1 MHFPPRTVKDKDVG
15 GDDSDSSSDSDSS
28 DDGEE
33 VFNPKFDA
41 KFYETLASLK
51 KRDPKI
57 YDKDVNFFDEIV
69 VDTKASGDGVSKKQ
83 KALTVKDYERK
94 MLLEKGG
101 IYEDEDDANGNE
113 RPHSPSY
120 RDEQA
125 QIKNEFRKV
134 LGDDSDDGDGGEW
147 GGIFKKREKT
157 SEEQKKEDV
166 EQEKWLTEN
175 ASAEKAKA
183 VQDVWANRKLTKD
196 DIFLRD
202 YILSDGYAN
211 KDEDEIPTYD
221 EIVGD
226 TDNEED
232 FDAKQ
237 AEFEHKY
244 NFRFEEPDQEFI
256 KRYPRTIENSVR
268 KTDDR
273 RKHKR
278 VEVRERK
285 EREKQERFHEVEM
298 LKELKRKEIEEKMSK
313 LKAVTGEENLNI
325 DLMDL
330 DGDFD
335 PDEHDKKMQDIFNS
349 DYYGV
354 DEGEEK
360 PECPSDIEDLKV
372 ENYDEY
378 EPDAYAGVHCEDDD
392 FNMDCDYDE
401 AGPSQQSRQQQ
412 LQQELIDSTRGK
424 RKRRKRKSK
433 FMEMLESKK
442 PAYNPDDEKTYSEY
456 LDEYYKLDCEDIIG
470 DVKCRFKYVETT
482 PNDFGLSV
490 EEVNSAKIDYIFV
503 FYKILSFSV
512 P

>member
-1 MHFPPRTVKDKDVG
+1 MCITYNFFWHTVKDKEG
-15 GDDSDSSSDSDSS
+15 GGSDDSGSSSDSDSS
-28 DDGEE
+28 DDDEE

-41 KFYETLASLK
+41 KFYETLSSLK
-51 KRDPKI
+51 KKDPKI
-57 YDKDVNFFDEIV
+57 YDKEVNFFGEIV
-69 VDTKASGDGVSKKQ
+69 VDTKASGTGTSKKQ
-83 KALTVKDYERK
+83 KALTVKEYEQK
-94 MLLEKGG
+94 ILLENDG
-101 IYEDEDDANGNE
+101 IYDDADEENANE
-113 RPHSPSY
+113 RQRPLSPSY
-120 RDEQA
+120 HDEQA
-125 QIKNEFRKV
+125 RIKNEFHKV
-134 LGDDSDDGDGGEW
+134 LQDDSDDDEGGEW

-157 SEEQKKEDV
+157 SDAQKEEDAEH
-166 EQEKWLTEN
+166 EKWLAEN
-175 ASAEKAKA
+175 ADVERAKA

-202 YILSDGYAN
+202 YILSNGYAN
-211 KDEDEIPTYD
+211 KDDDEIPTYD

-226 TDNEED
+226 SEDD
-232 FDAKQ
+232 FDVKQ
-237 AEFEHKY
+237 AEFEQKY

-273 RKHKR
+273 RKQKR

-285 EREKQERFHEVEM
+285 EHEKQEKLREIEM
-298 LKELKRKEIEEKMSK
+298 LNELERKDIEEKIEK
-313 LKAVTGEENLNI
+313 LKAVTGHENLDT

-335 PDEHDKKMQDIFNS
+335 PEQYDKKMQDIFNS
-349 DYYGV
+349 EYYGV
-354 DEGEEK
+354 DEGEDK

-378 EPDAYAGVHCEDDD
+378 DPEEDRAAGAHCEDED
-392 FNMDCDYDE
+392 FNMDCDYE
-401 AGPSQQSRQQQ
+401 SAGPSQLSRQRA
-412 LQQELIDSTRGK
+412 LQQELIENTRDK

-433 FMEMLESKK
+433 FMEMFESKR
-442 PAYNPDDEKTYSEY
+442 PSFNPEDEKTYGEY

-490 EEVNSAKIDYIFV
+490 EEVCHNY
-503 FYKILSFSV
+503 
-512 P
+512 

>member
-1 MHFPPRTVKDKDVG
+1 M
-15 GDDSDSSSDSDSS
+15 
-28 DDGEE
+28 
-33 VFNPKFDA
+33 FNPKFDA

-51 KRDPKI
+51 TKDPKI
-57 YDKDVNFFDEIV
+57 YDKEVNFFGEIV
-69 VDTKASGDGVSKKQ
+69 VDTKASGDGISKKQ
-83 KALTVKDYERK
+83 KALTVKEYEQK
-94 MLLEKGG
+94 ILVEKGG
-101 IYEDEDDANGNE
+101 IYEDEEDENGVE
-113 RPHSPSY
+113 RPQSLSY

-125 QIKNEFRKV
+125 QIKNEFQKV
-134 LGDDSDDGDGGEW
+134 LQEDSDEDDGDNW

-157 SEEQKKEDV
+157 SEDQKKEDA
-166 EQEKWLTEN
+166 EQKKWLAEN
-175 ASAEKAKA
+175 ADVEKAKA

-202 YILSDGYAN
+202 YILTDGYAN
-211 KDEDEIPTYD
+211 RDEDEIPTYD

-226 TDNEED
+226 TDNEDD
-232 FDAKQ
+232 FDVKQ

-273 RKHKR
+273 RKQKR

-285 EREKQERFHEVEM
+285 EREKQEKFQEVEM
-298 LKELKRKEIEEKMSK
+298 LKELKRKEIEEKIEK
-313 LKAVTGEENLNI
+313 LKAVTGHENLNT

-335 PDEHDKKMQDIFNS
+335 PDEYDKKMQDIFNS
-349 DYYGV
+349 EYYGV
-354 DEGEEK
+354 DEGEDK

-378 EPDAYAGVHCEDDD
+378 EPGQNAGAHCEDDD
-392 FNMDCDYDE
+392 FNMDCEYDG
-401 AGPSQQSRQQQ
+401 AGPSSQSRQQS
-412 LQQELIDSTRGK
+412 LQQELIESTRDK

-442 PAYNPDDEKTYSEY
+442 PAFNPDDAKSYGEY
-456 LDEYYKLDCEDIIG
+456 LDEYYQLDCEDIIG
-470 DVKCRFKYVETT
+470 DVKCRFKYVETA
-482 PNDFGLSV
+482 PNDFGLTV
-490 EEVNSAKIDYIFV
+490 EEVRSTLT
-503 FYKILSFSV
+503 FYV
-512 P
+512 RPN

>member
-1 MHFPPRTVKDKDVG
+1 MD
-15 GDDSDSSSDSDSS
+15 
-28 DDGEE
+28 
-33 VFNPKFDA
+33 
-41 KFYETLASLK
+41 
-51 KRDPKI
+51 
-57 YDKDVNFFDEIV
+57 FFGEIV
-69 VDTKASGDGVSKKQ
+69 VDTRASGDGVSKKQ
-83 KALTVKDYERK
+83 KALTVKEYEQKILIER
-94 MLLEKGG
+94 GG
-101 IYEDEDDANGNE
+101 IYDDEDDTVE
-113 RPHSPSY
+113 RSQSPSY
-120 RDEQA
+120 REEQA
-125 QIKNEFRKV
+125 QIKKEFQKV
-134 LGDDSDDGDGGEW
+134 LQDDSDDDGDW

-157 SEEQKKEDV
+157 IEEQKKDET
-166 EQEKWLTEN
+166 EQEKWSAEN
-175 ASAEKAKA
+175 ADAEKAKA

-202 YILSDGYAN
+202 YILSNGYAN
-211 KDEDEIPTYD
+211 KDDDEIPTYD

-226 TDNEED
+226 IDNEDD
-232 FDAKQ
+232 FDEKQ
-237 AEFEHKY
+237 TEFEQKY

-273 RKHKR
+273 RKQKR

-298 LKELKRKEIEEKMSK
+298 LKELKRKEIEEKIEK
-313 LKAVTGEENLNI
+313 LKAVTGEENLNT

-335 PDEHDKKMQDIFNS
+335 PEEYDRKMQDIFNS
-349 DYYGV
+349 EYYGV

-378 EPDAYAGVHCEDDD
+378 EPDRDAGAHCEDDD
-392 FNMDCDYDE
+392 FNMDCDYDG
-401 AGPSQQSRQQQ
+401 AGPSQQSRQR
-412 LQQELIDSTRGK
+412 LMQQELIESTRDK

-442 PAYNPDDEKTYSEY
+442 PAFNPDDEKTYGEY

-490 EEVNSAKIDYIFV
+490 EEVRSVKIV
-503 FYKILSFSV
+503 FTCQIRCI
-512 P
+512 